1 MTFECLLHICTGEM
15 HKLKMSWAL
24 GNSFFTTWE
33 WLFLTDFIWMFMHN
47 VQRADQTIQQLWW
60 CEQDVEN
67 SSNNCPQYFYIN
79 SYMSIP
85 ENIGHWSLLTCWN
98 SEGFASAETWSSWC
112 FGPHPGSGTART
124 SVWMPGDP
132 AAPTCTKW
140 CRHGRHWAL
149 SNPTKINK
157 K

>member
-1 MTFECLLHICTGEM
+1 
-15 HKLKMSWAL
+15 
-24 GNSFFTTWE
+24 
-33 WLFLTDFIWMFMHN
+33 MHN

-60 CEQDVEN
+60 REQDVEN
-67 SSNNCPQYFYIN
+67 SSNNSPQYFYIN
-79 SYMSIP
+79 SYISIA
-85 ENIGHWSLLTCWN
+85 ESIGHWSLLTCWN

-149 SNPTKINK
+149 SNPKKNKQKVTINIIITIILNWKKKIVASVLALGK
-157 K
+157 KQLTTRV